1 MAVDFS
7 FVRKHCASVAKQ
19 RFEEFDRRKATWAE
33 VCREFYPLGVA
44 GLTKNIEQLADECYT
59 DEDHR
64 LLTMRPPECVRKGA
78 AGFHAN
84 LTSPLRQ
91 WFRFRIPAF
100 LTENGE
106 TTHDQRMA
114 LDRLTKATM
123 WVFTRAAVYASL
135 YKIYEHLLTVGFG
148 CMIISSDARRIIRAQ
163 TLRLGTYAL
172 GIGADHTVNQVVRRF
187 SWNAQQ
193 IVEEFGEAGV
203 TETILEA
210 KRKGNTTRRW
220 TIYNLIEPNAVGDE
234 RAYDP
239 VAKKIGLDD
248 SMIYRS
254 VYWLANGK
262 DGDPQDG
269 VLRITGFTVRPIVAP
284 RFDYEIGDTYGR
296 GPGLDGLDLARG
308 TQTFRGDCLR
318 VSGNRAQ
325 PAVYAAADFEEE
337 GLKLGR
343 GAVNYV
349 RFGEQRG
356 AMVAPVFP
364 NPPDAESTRNDFT
377 ESVVELR
384 DLFFNSAFA
393 TIDALKNQKGVKTAT
408 EVEALVREN
417 MERLGAVI
425 TNLDKELLDPLVGI
439 VAQYTVKSGIAP
451 LSDEDAA
458 LFGDQLNIEY
468 VSQIHL
474 AQKQSQIGSVRM
486 LTEYVGA
493 LAEIK
498 PDAVDHVS
506 THGLVTEFADMVGA
520 PEVCMATDNDIAAAK
535 NARQEAQAAQMEAE
549 RQAAQAKALKDVGSI
564 PVTDDTAAGQL
575 LKSTQMKG

>member
-1 MAVDFS
+1 MKVDFRY
-7 FVRKHCASVAKQ
+7 VRKHCAKVAKQ
-19 RFEEFDRRKATWAE
+19 LFEDFDRRKATWAE

-44 GLTKNIEQLADECYT
+44 GLTKNIENLADECYMD
-59 DEDHR
+59 DEHR

-78 AGFHAN
+78 AGFHSN

-91 WFRFRIPAF
+91 WFRFRLPAF
-100 LTENGE
+100 MTENGE
-106 TTHDQRMA
+106 TSHEQRMA

-135 YKIYEHLLTVGFG
+135 YKLYEHLLTVGFG
-148 CMIISSDARRIIRAQ
+148 CMIVSSDRERIIRAQ

-172 GIGADHTVNQVVRRF
+172 GIGPDHTVCRVVRRF
-187 SWNAQQ
+187 SWNAEQ
-193 IVEEFGEAGV
+193 IITEFSDRGVPEAIR
-203 TETILEA
+203 EAA
-210 KRKGNTTRRW
+210 KRGNLTQRW
-220 TIYNLIEPNAVGDE
+220 TVYNLIEPNAVGEE

-239 VAKKIGLDD
+239 VAKKVGLDD
-248 SMIYRS
+248 TMIYRS
-254 VYWLANGK
+254 IYWLANGK
-262 DGDPQDG
+262 DGEPQDG
-269 VLRITGFTVRPIVAP
+269 VLRITGFSIRPIVAP

-325 PAVYAAADFEEE
+325 PAVYAAADFAEE

-364 NPPDAESTRNDFT
+364 NPPDAESTRNDFA
-377 ESVVELR
+377 ESVGELR

-393 TIDALKNQKGVKTAT
+393 TIDAIKNQKGVKTAT
-408 EVEALVREN
+408 EIDALVREN

-439 VAQYTVKSGIAP
+439 VANYTIRSGISP
-451 LSDEDAA
+451 LSAQDIR
-458 LFGDQLNIEY
+458 LFGGALNIEY

-474 AQKQSQIGSVRM
+474 AQKQSQIGSVR
-486 LTEYVGA
+486 LLGEFVGGIA
-493 LAEIK
+493 QFK
-498 PDAVDHVS
+498 PDAPDYI
-506 THGLVTEFADMVGA
+506 TTKGMVTEFADMIGA
-520 PEVCMATDNDIAAAK
+520 PEVCLAQEKEVAAAQA
-535 NARQEAQAAQMEAE
+535 ARAAAQQAQMEAE

-564 PVTDDTAAGQL
+564 QVTDDTAAGQL
-575 LKSTQMKG
+575 LKATRARG